1 MKKNGKSIQMALAL
15 LAVGTLLL
23 NGCSAAKPAEK
34 KSIRIG
40 VTLYRGEDAF
50 INNIRSSL
58 EEKAKEYE
66 QQTGIK
72 VNVESIGRGDCMK
85 RIESE
90 IAQEYSTFDLM

>member
-40 VTLYRGEDAF
+40 VTLYRGEDATA
-50 INNIRSSL
+50 ISQI
-58 EEKAKEYE
+58 
-66 QQTGIK
+66 
-72 VNVESIGRGDCMK
+72 
-85 RIESE
+85 
-90 IAQEYSTFDLM
+90 

>member
-40 VTLYRGEDAF
+40 VTLYRGEDDFPAGKHGIFRCSQRRNQGGRHTVCAAF
-50 INNIRSSL
+50 
-58 EEKAKEYE
+58 K
-66 QQTGIK
+66 
-72 VNVESIGRGDCMK
+72 
-85 RIESE
+85 
-90 IAQEYSTFDLM
+90 